1 MSWRVTSAG
10 LPLCLHPCRYATRA
24 MSIQNAVVQNNT
36 QTPEEEVAYLKD
48 LVLHLQEENNS
59 LRAKLIS
66 NGISAD

>member
-1 MSWRVTSAG
+1 
-10 LPLCLHPCRYATRA
+10 